1 MSANMDDHNRG
12 GLIAF
17 TFSMVATIVFFV
29 VLLFGFSEVDLKEVK
44 IPENLGS
51 APGAVAEVSKAVD
64 VAGIKEPWISTEDLV
79 AHGKKVYATNCAMCH
94 GATGKGDGAAAATLV
109 PKPRDLV
116 GGQWKRGGTTLELFE
131 TITKGFSTMPAW
143 GQLSTVD
150 RLAVV
155 HFVRSITSNKV
166 ADDEA
171 KLKQAGPGLK

>member
-1 MSANMDDHNRG
+1 MSVNMDDHNRG

-44 IPENLGS
+44 IPDNLGP
-51 APGAVAEVSKAVD
+51 AAGATPEASKVVD
-64 VAGIKEPWISTEDLV
+64 VAGIKEPWLTSEDMV

-94 GATGKGDGAAAATLV
+94 GAGGKGDGAAAATLV

-116 GGQWKRGGTTLELFE
+116 AGQWKRGGSTLELFE
-131 TITKGFSTMPAW
+131 TVTKGFSTMPAW

-150 RLAVV
+150 RLAIV
-155 HFVRSITSNKV
+155 HFIRSITENKV
-166 ADDEA
+166 ADDDA
-171 KLKQAGPGLK
+171 KLKQMGPGLK